1 MTSELTG
8 HDLKRIL
15 KSSYES
21 NKKAKKTLAKSGF
34 KLDKKLSGQ
43 RAKVFTNKKTGQGN
57 VVYRGTSNIHD
68 VGTDLTLPTGLMPV
82 TKRMKHTKK
91 VARKAEAKYGDVNAF
106 GHSLAG
112 LLAERSGVG
121 GKIVTYNKATLG
133 AKNRKKGRQT
143 DIRTSGDVVSVLTP
157 NDKTNITIDSKKDN
171 FLKAH
176 KLGHLKAIRD
186 KKIF

>member
-1 MTSELTG
+1 MSDFTG
-8 HDLKRIL
+8 RDLKRVL
-15 KSSYES
+15 KASYEP

-34 KLDKKLSGQ
+34 ELDKKLSGQ

-57 VVYRGTSNIHD
+57 VVFRGTDNIHD

-91 VARKAEAKYGDVNAF
+91 VARKAEAKYGDVNGF
-106 GHSLAG
+106 GHSLGAI
-112 LLAERSGVG
+112 LTERSGVG
-121 GKIVTYNKATLG
+121 GKIVTYNKASIG
-133 AKNRKKGRQT
+133 AKNRKKGRQI
-143 DIRTSGDVVSVLTP
+143 DVRTSGDLVSILTP
-157 NDKTNITIDSKKDN
+157 SHSNNITIDSKKDN
-171 FLKAH
+171 ILKAH